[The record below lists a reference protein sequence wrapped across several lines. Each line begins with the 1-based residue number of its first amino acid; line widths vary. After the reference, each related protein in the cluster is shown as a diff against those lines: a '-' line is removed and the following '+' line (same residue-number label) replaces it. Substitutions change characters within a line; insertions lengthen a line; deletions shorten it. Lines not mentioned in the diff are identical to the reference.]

1 MSTSALTTT
10 RHVTA
15 SNHRPLVVDLDGS
28 LVRTDTLIECVV
40 AALPRPLQLAR
51 ALFALRR
58 GKAAMKVALA
68 ELAAPDPALL
78 PYNRELL
85 AFLRDEQ
92 KRGRPLILATAAD
105 RRIALAVA
113 EHLDLFDAVL
123 ASDGVVNLAGPAKL
137 GAIKTAL
144 AERDFAYVGN
154 EHRDLSVWR
163 DAAAAITVDAPR
175 RLARAVAEV
184 APIERAFGG
193 ETDRGKA
200 LLRAMRPHQWLKN
213 LLVFVP
219 LVTARAIGD
228 FAGWGEA
235 ALAFAAFSLTA
246 SGIYLVNDLC
256 DLAADRQHPNK
267 CNRPFAS
274 GALPLRAGL
283 VAAPLLVL
291 AGAAIGAAAG
301 VFPVLALYVALS
313 LGYSFHLKAQPVVDV
328 FVLAALYTIR
338 VIGGGIA
345 TGYTVSLWL
354 LAFSSF
360 LFLSLAMVKRVAELQ
375 ALAGRERRRSGAA
388 RGSRRTQG
396 QGGRA
401 RLFGERRSYPRADG
415 CRGELCDL
423 AGAGALRAERDHA
436 GQRPPADARLGHRAA
451 DPVLAMPAVA
461 GHRPRRDAPRPDP
474 LCRARLGV
482 VGGDGRQLRVA
493 AVRRQGCGAAALGP
507 ALHRFLKLRADNS
520 RHHDHRHR
528 PSRRP

>member
-1 MSTSALTTT
+1 MSTSALTAAQ
-10 RHVTA
+10 HVTA
-15 SNHRPLVVDLDGS
+15 SHRRPLVVDLDGS

-40 AALPRPLQLAR
+40 AGLAHPLKLAK
-51 ALFALRR
+51 AVFALRR
-58 GKAAMKVALA
+58 GKVAMKAALA
-68 ELAAPDPALL
+68 DLAAPDPALL

-105 RRIALAVA
+105 RRIAFAVA

-137 GAIKTAL
+137 AAIKTL

-163 DAAAAITVDAPR
+163 EAAAAITVDAPP

-184 APIERAFGG
+184 APIERAFDLGIS
-193 ETDRGKA
+193 RGKA
-200 LLRAMRPHQWLKN
+200 LLQAMRPHQWLKN

-274 GALPLRAGL
+274 GALPLRTGL
-283 VAAPLLVL
+283 VAAPLLLL
-291 AGAAIGAAAG
+291 AGAVVGAAAG
-301 VFPVLALYVALS
+301 AFPVLALYAVLS
-313 LGYSFHLKAQPVVDV
+313 LGYSFYLKAQPLVDV
-328 FVLAALYTIR
+328 FVLAALYTTR

-375 ALAGRERRRSGAA
+375 ALARRERRGPARLEAVGGRKVKIAGRGYLASDVHILELMGVAASFVTSLVLALYVQSEIMPVSDHRPTLAWGIVPLILFWQCRLWLVTARGEMHHDPILFAA
-388 RGSRRTQG
+388 RDWVSWVVT
-396 QGGRA
+396 A
-401 RLFGERRSYPRADG
+401 ASFALLLFGAKV
-415 CRGELCDL
+415 
-423 AGAGALRAERDHA
+423 A
-436 GQRPPADARLGHRAA
+436 
-451 DPVLAMPAVA
+451 VL
-461 GHRPRRDAPRPDP
+461 P
-474 LCRARLGV
+474 L
-482 VGGDGRQLRVA
+482 
-493 AVRRQGCGAAALGP
+493 
-507 ALHRFLKLRADNS
+507 
-520 RHHDHRHR
+520 
-528 PSRRP
+528 